1 MVLLRPKSVSFLV
14 SMHHEIGDL
23 LTGLGHVMSCVFEFV
38 HCCRAGADIR
48 LHVWINIPSLDGG
61 GTDLLRL
68 QSTAKDGHRTGGEDV
83 AVKAVDVYSG
93 IAELRISV
101 DANMGFL
108 SISGECDLFLVFM
121 EEGVFDFDPQ
131 ILGRLIH
138 DRDQL
143 LGRSDLFLHT
153 AIAVDQQMFSDKI
166 IHSIH
171 LL

>member
-1 MVLLRPKSVSFLV
+1 MVLLWSQRVSFLV

-38 HCCRAGADIR
+38 HRCRAGADIR

-108 SISGECDLFLVFM
+108 SISSECDLFLIPVFKR
-121 EEGVFDFDPQ
+121 EEARISCKCSSKLMSD
-131 ILGRLIH
+131 
-138 DRDQL
+138 L
-143 LGRSDLFLHT
+143 LTSAIIGRSV
-153 AIAVDQQMFSDKI
+153 IYKM
-166 IHSIH
+166 
-171 LL
+171 